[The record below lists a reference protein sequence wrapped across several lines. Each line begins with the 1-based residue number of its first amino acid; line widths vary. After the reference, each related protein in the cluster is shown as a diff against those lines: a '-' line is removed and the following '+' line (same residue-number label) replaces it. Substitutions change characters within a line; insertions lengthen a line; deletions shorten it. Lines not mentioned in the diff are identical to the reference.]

1 MDYEEVQLAGDG
13 ELFIKSPYV
22 AWKSEDTRVINY
34 ILGRTNPNVPGDTGI
49 TPPMAKLLDRGWRL
63 SANTRT
69 ARAEVKREF
78 GQILEENA
86 AGDYVFF
93 RVYKERK

>member
-1 MDYEEVQLAGDG
+1 MDVEEVQLAGDG

-22 AWKSEDTRVINY
+22 AWRTEDTRVISY
-34 ILGRTNPNVPGDTGI
+34 VLVPPPRLGEEYSPS
-49 TPPMAKLLDRGWRL
+49 PPVRQGWRT
-63 SANTRT
+63 APWART

-86 AGDYVFF
+86 AGDHVFF
-93 RVYKERK
+93 RVHKERK